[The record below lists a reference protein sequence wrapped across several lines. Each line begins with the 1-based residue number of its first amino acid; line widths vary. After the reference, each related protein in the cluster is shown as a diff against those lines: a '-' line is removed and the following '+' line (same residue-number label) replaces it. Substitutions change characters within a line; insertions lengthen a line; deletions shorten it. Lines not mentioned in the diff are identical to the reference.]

1 MEIHMYCVANFLTI
15 SELKFL
21 TPLSLSLPP
30 SHLTG
35 IVSVLTTTKIEPVIY
50 GYVLTLAFDF
60 LSALIVPLVPEALL
74 KVNLDGS
81 VCKNQMKRDY
91 SPHCRHE
98 QTCPCLD
105 EAKGCQI

>member
-1 MEIHMYCVANFLTI
+1 MEIHMYCVTNFLTI

-21 TPLSLSLPP
+21 TPP
-30 SHLTG
+30 SHLTS

-74 KVNLDGS
+74 KVNLDGPVAHITLQKWMLLLS
-81 VCKNQMKRDY
+81 LQNMDQCARIK
-91 SPHCRHE
+91 
-98 QTCPCLD
+98 
-105 EAKGCQI
+105 

>member
-74 KVNLDGS
+74 KVNLDGPVAHIMLQKWMLLLS
-81 VCKNQMKRDY
+81 LQNMDQCARIK
-91 SPHCRHE
+91 
-98 QTCPCLD
+98 
-105 EAKGCQI
+105 

>member
-21 TPLSLSLPP
+21 TPLSLSLSLPP

-35 IVSVLTTTKIEPVIY
+35 IVSILTTTKIEPVIY

-60 LSALIVPLVPEALL
+60 LAVLIVLLVPEVLL
-74 KVNLDGS
+74 KVNLDGPVAHITLQRWMLLLS
-81 VCKNQMKRDY
+81 LQNMDQCARIK
-91 SPHCRHE
+91 
-98 QTCPCLD
+98 
-105 EAKGCQI
+105 

>member
-30 SHLTG
+30 SHLPT
-35 IVSVLTTTKIEPVIY
+35 LLNFPTTPKIEPVIY

-60 LSALIVPLVPEALL
+60 LAALIVPLVPEALL
-74 KVNLDGS
+74 KVNLDGPVAHITLQKWMLLLS
-81 VCKNQMKRDY
+81 LQNMDQCARIK
-91 SPHCRHE
+91 
-98 QTCPCLD
+98 
-105 EAKGCQI
+105 

>member
-35 IVSVLTTTKIEPVIY
+35 IVSVLTTKIEPVIY

-74 KVNLDGS
+74 KVNLDGPVAHITLQKWMLLLS
-81 VCKNQMKRDY
+81 LQNMDQCARIK
-91 SPHCRHE
+91 
-98 QTCPCLD
+98 
-105 EAKGCQI
+105 